1 MATSRTEQRGGAEPV
16 LQAWEECREASPG
29 ERGLILLRIAAP
41 ALSAA
46 DCAALSVGRRDSLLL
61 DLFRRLFGDTAPAL
75 VTCPGCRDELE
86 FDVPLTGIA
95 VTPPTDLPDHYT
107 LRCDG
112 REIAYRLPCAGDLAA
127 LGAEAGREV
136 LDAAVRSLVQ
146 RCVLAMPADLAW
158 GHDLAGALEAAI
170 AARVAEH
177 DPQAAVTLDF
187 DCPTCGAHWSM
198 PFDIVE
204 FLWRRLDVFAS
215 ALLRDVHVLASN
227 YGWSE
232 GEIAALS
239 PRRRH
244 YIELIGA

>member
-1 MATSRTEQRGGAEPV
+1 MEPL

-46 DCAALSVGRRDSLLL
+46 DCAALSVGRRDALLL

-86 FDVPLTGIA
+86 FDVPLSGIA
-95 VTPPTDLPDHYT
+95 VTPPADLPDHYT
-107 LRCDG
+107 LRCEG
-112 REIAYRLPCAGDLAA
+112 HEIAYRLPCAGDLAA
-127 LGAEAGREV
+127 LGAEARAEV
-136 LDAAVRSLVQ
+136 LDAAARSLVQ
-146 RCVLAMPADLAW
+146 RCVLAIPSDLAW
-158 GHDLAGALEAAI
+158 GDELAGALEAAI

-177 DPQAAVTLDF
+177 DPQAAVTLHF
-187 DCPTCGAHWSM
+187 DCPACGEHWGA

-204 FLWRRLDVFAS
+204 FLWRRLDVFAN
-215 ALLRDVHVLASN
+215 ALLRDVHVLASS

-232 GEIAALS
+232 GQILALD
-239 PRRRH
+239 PRRRRH
-244 YIELIGA
+244 YIEMIEA